1 MARQAPLKKAS
12 RPEVIF
18 ARAEEPWLELVGQW
32 KKTCPSAGT
41 VATCWEVVLEPG
53 EVSNILNALI
63 LVGEM

>member
-1 MARQAPLKKAS
+1 MARQAPLKKAA

-18 ARAEEPWLELVGQW
+18 ARAEEPGQW